1 MLRVMR
7 RGGGSITPLHA
18 DHDAALRAAF
28 GRTGRSNARAAAA
41 IIVNEHHSIGRWFAC
56 DCLGDV
62 KSPPILV
69 PVVGSFVRRHVEG
82 RWPEHSEWCDFYRE
96 PAAQALVT
104 ASYDRQAATGL
115 VRAFAGNPDV
125 SRPSLSYGGTE
136 HRRTRLARMLFGVL
150 HEADLAT
157 FRFGQA
163 QTIKQQFTSIRRVSA
178 SIQLEDTLKLSSAL
192 CTFRPGLDELIE
204 RISAMPEASFR
215 KTRNPHGLLID
226 VARSASKGV
235 IEMAQGE
242 PLVVAGEISIF
253 GERDGREGGPG
264 LAAARGPYLVIAL
277 IGRRSPRGRV
287 GVIRAYMHPCM
298 SESWLF
304 PVDSNLERQTMLQ
317 LVGTGRWFRDR
328 RAMNLTV
335 RKPLFDM
342 ADHLPALPG
351 EETSAH
357 EPILPDFLVEVGE
370 GRTHRSAVVETMG
383 YAQAVYRARKQRL
396 RAEME
401 RLSQAPLI
409 EHDFHLPVEWSQP
422 QRDSAFTKLL
432 RHTLLRATP

>member
-1 MLRVMR
+1 MR
-7 RGGGSITPLHA
+7 RGGGSSTLLHP

-28 GRTGRSNARAAAA
+28 GRTGRSAARAAAA
-41 IIVNEHHSIGRWFAC
+41 VIVNEHHSVGRWFAC

-69 PVVGSFVRRHVEG
+69 PVVGSFVRRHIEG

-96 PAAQALVT
+96 PAAQALVS
-104 ASYDRQAATGL
+104 ASYNRQAATGL
-115 VRAFAGNPDV
+115 VRAFSREPNT
-125 SRPSLSYGGTE
+125 SRPSLSFCGTE
-136 HRRTRLARMLFGVL
+136 HRRTRLARMLFGIL
-150 HEADLAT
+150 HEAELAT

-163 QTIKQQFTSIRRVSA
+163 QTIKQQFTAIRRVALSLP
-178 SIQLEDTLKLSSAL
+178 LEDTLKLSSAL

-215 KTRNPHGLLID
+215 NTCNPHGLLID

-235 IEMAQGE
+235 IDMVQGE
-242 PLVVAGEISIF
+242 PLAVAGEISIF
-253 GERDGREGGPG
+253 GERDSREGGPG
-264 LAAARGPYLVIAL
+264 LAATRGPYLVAAL
-277 IGRRSPRGRV
+277 VGRRSPRGRV

-298 SESWLF
+298 FENWLF

-328 RAMNLTV
+328 RALTLAI

-342 ADHLPALPG
+342 AEPVPSLPG
-351 EETSAH
+351 EEVTAH
-357 EPILPDFLVEVGE
+357 EPILPDFLLDVGE
-370 GRTHRSAVVETMG
+370 GAANRRVVIETMG
-383 YAQAVYRARKQRL
+383 YAHATYRMRKQRL

-401 RLSQAPLI
+401 RLARAPLV
-409 EHDFHLPVEWSQP
+409 EHDFHFPIDLSQQ
-422 QRDSAFTKLL
+422 QRDAAFTKLL
-432 RHTLLRATP
+432 RQTLLRAKP